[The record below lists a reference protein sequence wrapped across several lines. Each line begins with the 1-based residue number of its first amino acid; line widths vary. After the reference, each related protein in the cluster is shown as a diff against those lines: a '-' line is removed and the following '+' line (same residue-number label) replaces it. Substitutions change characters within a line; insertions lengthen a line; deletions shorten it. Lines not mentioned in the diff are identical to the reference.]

1 MWARTSA
8 WWSLWRPCGRRSGS
22 AVGGLVLHL
31 LHQTPLET
39 PKSSALLWLQ
49 LEHSSRH
56 TSPFFLYLQL
66 LIACTFDFSLHLS
79 KDVMH
84 RASLAEAHG

>member
-1 MWARTSA
+1 M
-8 WWSLWRPCGRRSGS
+8 
-22 AVGGLVLHL
+22 GGLVLHL

-56 TSPFFLYLQL
+56 TSPCFLYLQL
-66 LIACTFDFSLHLS
+66 LIACNFDFSLHLS
-79 KDVMH
+79 KTSCIELVLLKLMADF
-84 RASLAEAHG
+84 